1 MKTVKY
7 YIVGLIGLCSLTGCS
22 DFLDRYPQDA
32 MSDQSFFTSETDL
45 EYYMNGLYNENIIR
59 KQSSLRWNDLN
70 KANDDVV
77 GSSPADALMQH
88 STSGVASEKNDTWN
102 NSYDYI
108 RKANYFLA
116 NAHKVGNMSAVG
128 KHFLGEGFYCRAAK
142 YFDLLQTFGGVPYID
157 KVLDTESEELYKQ
170 RDSRQFVAERIIAD
184 LDSAVMY
191 LQWKGEGK
199 AKAGRINKEAAL
211 VLQTRVALY
220 EGSWEYYHGRKGT
233 KFQVSGQ
240 DGTAFLKK
248 AAEAGEML
256 IQKHGGNLYKGSKGN
271 EYFEYFNQMD
281 YSNIPGAFLY
291 KCYSRSL
298 AVIQTW
304 CRSYAEGTD
313 NGITKSAVNSYLMKD
328 GKPAEVSDIV
338 FDPKSMN
345 SLAEN
350 KDPRLA
356 QTIWAPNK
364 GRFYD
369 YMPAIPNAH
378 KTSYPGLI
386 QNQQRRP
393 SYSGYRIWK
402 GVSFDAAEFDNGE
415 VDDLIIRY
423 EEGLLNFAEA
433 KAILGTI
440 TQDDLNKSVNYIRAR
455 VGMPGMNL
463 SEINS
468 WNIAY
473 KKQEG
478 YDTGAP
484 NIVNEIRRE
493 RRVELMLEGLRL
505 SDIKRW
511 AMFDDVFNGWKPV
524 GAYAQEYLDYWNDA
538 EKVLADGFDWKK
550 PEEVILTQGNNFDVI
565 DGWINPLYKN
575 ADFKVNSGR
584 GYYIDPDRDY
594 LSSIPRSEILLY
606 EEKAGVTLEQ
616 NPGWY

>member
-1 MKTVKY
+1 
-7 YIVGLIGLCSLTGCS
+7 
-22 DFLDRYPQDA
+22 
-32 MSDQSFFTSETDL
+32 
-45 EYYMNGLYNENIIR
+45 
-59 KQSSLRWNDLN
+59 
-70 KANDDVV
+70 
-77 GSSPADALMQH
+77 
-88 STSGVASEKNDTWN
+88 
-102 NSYDYI
+102 
-108 RKANYFLA
+108 
-116 NAHKVGNMSAVG
+116 
-128 KHFLGEGFYCRAAK
+128 
-142 YFDLLQTFGGVPYID
+142 
-157 KVLDTESEELYKQ
+157 
-170 RDSRQFVAERIIAD
+170 
-184 LDSAVMY
+184 
-191 LQWKGEGK
+191 
-199 AKAGRINKEAAL
+199 
-211 VLQTRVALY
+211 
-220 EGSWEYYHGRKGT
+220 
-233 KFQVSGQ
+233 
-240 DGTAFLKK
+240 
-248 AAEAGEML
+248 ML
-256 IQKHGGNLYKGSKGN
+256 IQKHGGNLYKGSEGN

-304 CRSYAEGTD
+304 CRSYAEGM
-313 NGITKSAVNSYLMKD
+313 GSLTKSAVDSYLMRD
-328 GKPAEVSDIV
+328 GKPVEISSVI
-338 FDPKSMN
+338 FDPKLMN

-356 QTIWAPNK
+356 QTIWVPQK

-369 YMPAIPNAH
+369 YLPTIPNAY
-378 KTSYPGLI
+378 KTKYPGLI
-386 QNQQRRP
+386 QNQQRNP
-393 SYSGYRIWK
+393 CYSGYRIWK

-440 TQDDLNKSVNYIRAR
+440 TQEDLNKSVNYIRAR

-493 RRVELMLEGLRL
+493 RRVELMLEGFRL
-505 SDIKRW
+505 ADIKRW

-524 GAYAQEYLDYWNDA
+524 GAHAQEYLDYWNDA

-550 PEEVILTQGNNFDVI
+550 PEEVLLAQGKNFDAI

-575 ADFKVNSGR
+575 ADFKANSGR

>member
-1 MKTVKY
+1 
-7 YIVGLIGLCSLTGCS
+7 
-22 DFLDRYPQDA
+22 
-32 MSDQSFFTSETDL
+32 
-45 EYYMNGLYNENIIR
+45 
-59 KQSSLRWNDLN
+59 
-70 KANDDVV
+70 
-77 GSSPADALMQH
+77 
-88 STSGVASEKNDTWN
+88 
-102 NSYDYI
+102 
-108 RKANYFLA
+108 
-116 NAHKVGNMSAVG
+116 
-128 KHFLGEGFYCRAAK
+128 
-142 YFDLLQTFGGVPYID
+142 
-157 KVLDTESEELYKQ
+157 
-170 RDSRQFVAERIIAD
+170 
-184 LDSAVMY
+184 
-191 LQWKGEGK
+191 
-199 AKAGRINKEAAL
+199 
-211 VLQTRVALY
+211 
-220 EGSWEYYHGRKGT
+220 
-233 KFQVSGQ
+233 
-240 DGTAFLKK
+240 
-248 AAEAGEML
+248 
-256 IQKHGGNLYKGSKGN
+256 
-271 EYFEYFNQMD
+271 
-281 YSNIPGAFLY
+281 
-291 KCYSRSL
+291 
-298 AVIQTW
+298 
-304 CRSYAEGTD
+304 
-313 NGITKSAVNSYLMKD
+313 
-328 GKPAEVSDIV
+328 
-338 FDPKSMN
+338 MN

-356 QTIWAPNK
+356 QTIWVPQK

-369 YMPAIPNAH
+369 YLPTIPNAY
-378 KTSYPGLI
+378 KTKYPGLI
-386 QNQQRRP
+386 QNQQRNP
-393 SYSGYRIWK
+393 CYSGYRIWK

-468 WNIAY
+468 WNITY

-493 RRVELMLEGLRL
+493 RRVELMLEGFRL
-505 SDIKRW
+505 ADIKRW

-524 GAYAQEYLDYWNDA
+524 GAHAQEYLDYWNDA

-575 ADFKVNSGR
+575 ADFKANSGR

-606 EEKAGVTLEQ
+606 KEKAGVTLEQ